1 MMFKNTTIF
10 FILCFIFGS
19 VNLLYSQS
27 PVTYKGTRY
36 YPIPK
41 EYSHSTL
48 EKSQYDEELKKY
60 NKKGF
65 DAETAIRINNFEED
79 LTDKLQ
85 KVVDENQVVILPNR
99 DVFINE
105 NGLKLKSNQVLI
117 FQEKTRLKSIP
128 NNKTHFAVLIINEIK
143 NVKIFNANIL
153 GERFEHIGNK
163 GQWGM
168 GIRIMA
174 SENVQLYNPTV
185 KEMWGD
191 GIYIGGRNGKPS
203 ENIEVYNAFL
213 DNNRRNGLSITSAD
227 GVKLIKPLVANSN
240 GQSPKAGIDI
250 EPNSND
256 DIINNIV
263 IDSPICF
270 YNPIYGIVVSL
281 TRLPG
286 VKQKDVNV
294 VINKPLIIGG
304 KYGIAVLG
312 IYNNP
317 NGYKITGNIKI
328 ENLTTYYTAL
338 SIKEFLKPQFGIKI
352 NVSNMNIYHMSKRGE
367 IYSNDK
373 QIKKFQDNLKILE

>member
-1 MMFKNTTIF
+1 MTFKKATFF
-10 FILCFIFGS
+10 FIISLILGS
-19 VNLLYSQS
+19 INVLYSQIS
-27 PVTYKGTRY
+27 VTYKGTRY

-41 EYSHSTL
+41 EYLHSTF
-48 EKSQYDEELKKY
+48 EKSQYDNEVKEYYKT
-60 NKKGF
+60 GF
-65 DAETAIRINNFEED
+65 YAETAIGIISLEED
-79 LTDKLQ
+79 LTEKLQ
-85 KVVDENQVVILPNR
+85 KVIDKNPIVILPNR
-99 DVFINE
+99 DLFINE
-105 NGLKLKSNQVLI
+105 NGLKLKSDQVLI

-203 ENIEVYNAFL
+203 KNIGVYNAFL

-227 GVKLIKPLVANSN
+227 CVKLIKPLVANSN

-256 DIINNIV
+256 DIINNV
-263 IDSPICF
+263 IIDNPICF

-286 VKQKDVNV
+286 VKPKEVNV
-294 VINKPLIIGG
+294 EINNPLIVGG

-312 IYNNP
+312 IYDNP
-317 NGYKITGNIKI
+317 NRNKITGTIKVK
-328 ENLTTYYTAL
+328 NLTTYYTAL
-338 SIKEFLKPQFGIKI
+338 TIKEFLKPQYDIKI
-352 NVSNMNIYHMSKRGE
+352 NFSIKNIYHKSKNGE
-367 IYSNDK
+367 IYSNEE
-373 QIKKFQDNLKILE
+373 QLNKFIGNLKILK